1 MTLDVRC
8 VMVQNRNRIVKAL
21 DTTLKKLIA
30 KAIFS
35 GFPKA
40 KKEKNRPNS
49 K

>member
-1 MTLDVRC
+1 MILDVRC
-8 VMVQNRNRIVKAL
+8 VIVQNRNRIVKAL